1 MPPRVRNLDEV
12 DKTVMVPWDATSAEQ
27 ARAELR
33 ASLADQRVADGTL
46 DEAVQV
52 ISELVANAVQHAG
65 PMAGDVLRVHW
76 TLRKGVVEVDVTDGG
91 SDSTPQPVRIT
102 PWQTRGRG
110 LRIVRAYAHEWG
122 YLDQPN
128 GARTVWA
135 ALGGPSRRRT
145 R

>member
-12 DKTVMVPWDATSAEQ
+12 DETRSLPWDVASAAL
-27 ARAELR
+27 AREELR
-33 ASLADQRVADGTL
+33 SSLAGQQVSDRTV

-52 ISELVANAVQHAG
+52 LSELVANAVTHAV
-65 PMAGDVLRVHW
+65 PLSGDTVKVHW
-76 TLRKGVVEVDVTDGG
+76 TLRKGIVEVDVTDGG
-91 SDSTPQPVRIT
+91 ADTRPQPLPAS

-122 YLDQPN
+122 VLDQPA
-128 GARTVWA
+128 GQVVWA
-135 ALGGPSRRRT
+135 SLGGPSRRRT

>member
-12 DKTVMVPWDATSAEQ
+12 DQTVTVPWDAASAEE
-27 ARAELR
+27 ARSGLR
-33 ASLADQRVADGTL
+33 ASLEHERVDDRTL

-52 ISELVANAVQHAG
+52 VSELVANAVQHAG
-65 PMAGDVLRVHW
+65 PMPGDVLRVHW

-128 GARTVWA
+128 GSRTVWA